1 MNLRS
6 WLAMTLTLAVLGASA
21 APVAQARDW
30 PQWRGPEQNGVSRET
45 GLPEKWSP
53 DGENVL
59 WTAPVG
65 GMSSPIV
72 MKGRVYVL
80 SRTGEVKLSGSTVVG
95 PRTQETVVC
104 VDANTGKPV
113 WEHRMNMT
121 QTEVPVHRLG
131 WSNAVGDPATGRV
144 YVLGAQCNLVC
155 LDSESGKVVWQR
167 QMTEEF
173 GMISTFGGRT
183 PSPAIDEDQVFI
195 AGVAFGWGDNA
206 RSGYRV
212 FAFDKNSGELNWT
225 SATGGLPVDSPYQT
239 PVITVIDG
247 QKQLVVGAGDG
258 GVYGFQPR
266 TGKKLWGHQVSKRGI
281 NAAALVEGSRVYVCT
296 GEVNID
302 NSSSGTVRCID
313 VAGGKPK
320 EVWRRDGIE
329 AGFASPTIADGVFY
343 IIDNKAKVHALNAL
357 SGKPLWKRPYSAGTI
372 GKASLVY
379 GDGKLYVCEA
389 NGRVAILK
397 VEKGQDKPQVLS
409 REEISGNA
417 QESGREF
424 MIFGSV
430 AIANGRVYL
439 MSAEQ
444 MYCIGAK
451 DAKANDAPLPE
462 IAKEAKGGDET
473 PAQLLV
479 TPADIVL
486 RPGEKKQFTVK
497 LFDAMG
503 RPVVTTRAPVEWS
516 IGQLS
521 VPPPPRPASAP
532 ASAPTSVPT
541 SAPAAPQ
548 KVGNLKGAVSADG
561 TFTAEAGP
569 HQGGGVFAKLGNAS
583 GFTRVRVMPP
593 LPWKFD
599 FQPNPV
605 GTPPL
610 TWLGAGGKFSVQ
622 ELGGAKVLT
631 KVPQVDLYYR
641 ARTNFGTPDMKNY
654 TIQADVRA
662 GLKEM
667 GGQRH
672 IPDPG
677 VINQRYM
684 LMLYGNHQRL
694 QIHTW
699 SGALA
704 TEQSNAGGL
713 QRTIPFTW
721 EPDKWYTMKLRV
733 EQANDKAIA
742 RGKVWS
748 AGSAEPEAWLIE
760 MEDAM
765 PNRSG
770 NPGLFGHSLVT
781 PYKSD
786 INYDNVLVMPN

>member
-1 MNLRS
+1 MNVRL
-6 WLAMTLTLAVLGASA
+6 WLATAGMLLTVVC
-21 APVAQARDW
+21 PVAIARDW
-30 PQWRGPEQNGVSRET
+30 HQWRGPEQNGVSRET
-45 GLPEKWSP
+45 GLPEKWTP
-53 DGENVL
+53 EGENVL

-80 SRTGEVKLSGSTVVG
+80 SRTGEAKVSGTTTVG

-104 VDANTGKPV
+104 LDANTGKPV

-144 YVLGAQCNLVC
+144 YALGAQCNLIC
-155 LDSESGKVVWQR
+155 FEGDSGKVAWQR

-212 FAFDKNSGELNWT
+212 FAFDKKTGELNWT
-225 SATGGLPVDSPYQT
+225 SSTGGLPVDSPYQT

-247 QKQLVVGAGDG
+247 QKQLVIGSGDG

-281 NAAALVEGSRVYVCT
+281 NASPLVDGSRVYVCT

-302 NSSSGTVRCID
+302 NSYSGTVRCID

-320 EVWRRDGIE
+320 ELWRRDGLE
-329 AGFASPTIADGVFY
+329 AGFATPTIADGVFY
-343 IIDNKAKVHALNAL
+343 VIDNKGKLHALDAQT
-357 SGKPLWKRPYSAGTI
+357 GKPLWKRPYSAGTI

-397 VEKGQDKPQVLS
+397 VAKGQEKPEVLS

-444 MYCIGAK
+444 MYCIGSK
-451 DAKANDAPLPE
+451 DVKATDAPLPE
-462 IAKEAKGGDET
+462 VAKESSEGDST
-473 PAQLLV
+473 LAQVLV
-479 TPADIVL
+479 TPADVVL
-486 RPGEKKQFTVK
+486 RPGEKKQFAVK
-497 LFDAMG
+497 LFNAAG
-503 RPVVTTRAPVEWS
+503 RPIPGVAGSVDWS
-516 IGQLS
+516 IGQLTM
-521 VPPPPRPASAP
+521 PPPPRPAAATQAAAAATATSG
-532 ASAPTSVPT
+532 PT
-541 SAPAAPQ
+541 
-548 KVGNLKGAVSADG
+548 KVGNLKGTISADG
-561 TFTAEAGP
+561 TFVAEAGP
-569 HQGGGVFAKLGNAS
+569 HQGGGVFVKVGDVT
-583 GFTRVRVMPP
+583 GFARVRVLPP

-599 FQPNPV
+599 FSPTPV
-605 GTPPL
+605 GAPPL
-610 TWLGAGGKFSVQ
+610 TWLGAGGKFAVQ
-622 ELGGAKVLT
+622 ELQGEKVLT
-631 KVPQVDLYYR
+631 KVPTVDLYYR
-641 ARTNFGTPDMKNY
+641 ARTNFGTPDMKDY
-654 TIQADVRA
+654 TIQADVRS
-662 GLKEM
+662 GMKEM

-699 SGALA
+699 SGALG
-704 TEQSNAGGL
+704 TELSGASGL
-713 QRTIPFTW
+713 QRTVLFTW

-733 EQANDKAIA
+733 EQAGDKAIA
-742 RGKVWS
+742 RGKVWP
-748 AGSAEPEAWLIE
+748 AGSPEPEAWMVEL
-760 MEDAM
+760 EDAM

-786 INYDNVLVMPN
+786 INYDNLLVTPN